1 MHDMHIGFMNLTVC
15 QSLIFTRR
23 GPHIWSWTGT
33 EGVQCTLSAHIHMHA
48 WWLTWS
54 RLGSPRPYYYLLL
67 IALFVASLLLGTVKG
82 RRQIHVCMDTTKL
95 TMHHINMHVTIY
107 VCVHAVS
114 VSARRAC
121 ARDLVC
127 FNSHSFSWPQKRSE
141 YIYMIARTP
150 VHAPLF

>member
-54 RLGSPRPYYYLLL
+54 RLGSPRPYYLLAFDSIRCEL
-67 IALFVASLLLGTVKG
+67 AFGYGEGEKADTCMYGYNKINHASHQYACNNICMCARSQCKRAASMCKRPCLLQFTLLFMAPKEEW
-82 RRQIHVCMDTTKL
+82 IY
-95 TMHHINMHVTIY
+95 IY
-107 VCVHAVS
+107 V
-114 VSARRAC
+114 
-121 ARDLVC
+121 
-127 FNSHSFSWPQKRSE
+127 
-141 YIYMIARTP
+141 IARTP